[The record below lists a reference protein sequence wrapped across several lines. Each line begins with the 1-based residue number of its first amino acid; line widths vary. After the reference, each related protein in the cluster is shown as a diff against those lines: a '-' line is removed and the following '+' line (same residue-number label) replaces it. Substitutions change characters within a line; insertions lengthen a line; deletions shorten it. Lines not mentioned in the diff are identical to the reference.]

1 MRAVPK
7 RRVVVRRPAHADP
20 ADPAPAER
28 ELWHRGDLAQ
38 LSKLGVEE
46 VTAGTR
52 VVCPEASYFGAACQV
67 AGRIRG
73 VDIQDSGIHFTLQ
86 LTGTTSESLL
96 RHHSGH
102 PDMVLRLHRCEEAC
116 TGDRM
121 SEDLIH
127 VKKLRKVLR
136 EDGEEGWVRNLEKV
150 EPADDELAALRARG
164 EGLDPI
170 GAPGPAEKDEK
181 REKEKKK
188 ERSPSRGKK
197 SKKSKKEKS
206 SKKKRKHRSVSRSKG
221 SVKAKASKEE
231 KAKKVAST
239 SSSTSPSVQLNGR
252 RPRGAVTKSLEAL
265 FSGTGLDPKEKVR
278 RRVMRLAKKAVKKKS
293 KDKSSTDSNSSST
306 QESPTGLE
314 DMETALFEGENRVQ
328 RVADLCPGAL
338 SAQALAS
345 MKGSL
350 LQEIG
355 AENSKG
361 ELKPIALMYHR
372 QQLARK
378 ASGPVLRELLTLA
391 LSIDHLLKGRP
402 ARACD
407 TLLQRMKAIE
417 SVLLGAHWSVAQ
429 RLEVTPADSLA
440 MAGREEMV
448 TAQRAAYE
456 ESKAKQLAALPDG
469 RPKGKSSSKGKEE
482 SRQKGKGKSSGK
494 EKGRPKEDSA
504 TK

>member
-1 MRAVPK
+1 M
-7 RRVVVRRPAHADP
+7 
-20 ADPAPAER
+20 
-28 ELWHRGDLAQ
+28 
-38 LSKLGVEE
+38 
-46 VTAGTR
+46 
-52 VVCPEASYFGAACQV
+52 
-67 AGRIRG
+67 
-73 VDIQDSGIHFTLQ
+73 
-86 LTGTTSESLL
+86 
-96 RHHSGH
+96 
-102 PDMVLRLHRCEEAC
+102 
-116 TGDRM
+116 
-121 SEDLIH
+121 
-127 VKKLRKVLR
+127 
-136 EDGEEGWVRNLEKV
+136 
-150 EPADDELAALRARG
+150 
-164 EGLDPI
+164 
-170 GAPGPAEKDEK
+170 
-181 REKEKKK
+181 
-188 ERSPSRGKK
+188 
-197 SKKSKKEKS
+197 
-206 SKKKRKHRSVSRSKG
+206 
-221 SVKAKASKEE
+221 
-231 KAKKVAST
+231 
-239 SSSTSPSVQLNGR
+239 
-252 RPRGAVTKSLEAL
+252 
-265 FSGTGLDPKEKVR
+265 
-278 RRVMRLAKKAVKKKS
+278 
-293 KDKSSTDSNSSST
+293 
-306 QESPTGLE
+306 
-314 DMETALFEGENRVQ
+314 
-328 RVADLCPGAL
+328 AL

-417 SVLLGAHWSVAQ
+417 SVLLGAQWSVAQ